1 MPPES
6 SNHHDRLTGHALR
19 NAHLRERSL
28 ARAATAPPLAQAV
41 VRIRAG
47 TLQLTRLELSRRSG
61 ISRGALRDL
70 ELGIHTP
77 TRQTLQQFVTFCQ
90 KHGASP
96 QELEELRRLYAG
108 PGSTLGEFVARL
120 ELKAGSSRELARRVG
135 ISPTTLW
142 QYRRGSF
149 PLPLEL
155 LHRLCE
161 AVGEAAAGAEQLWH
175 AAHRQRLLERGLPE
189 AWAELCVLCA
199 RAGHPES
206 HLLSLGIGT
215 SAFRRL
221 RYLELPLWSEVEPA
235 AQALCRDEKEL
246 RALESLWSRNR
257 QEQQRQTQ
265 DGFGRRLKELRQRQ
279 EITRRALAD
288 LFGIGGKKPARIIK
302 HIEEDGFYSVQAYP
316 AGLVAVLTADAKQQ
330 ARLLKL
336 WQDRRRQFHR
346 RRRPET
352 RIELRLAREMY
363 GLEIKDMHDILG
375 YTNLEYQRIE
385 RGVNP
390 LRDTAQERILQAIHQ
405 AGRQRVADLLRQRE
419 AREVERSA
427 WQRPTTVI
435 ELIARLG
442 QREGGLIPLA
452 RLLRRAGLK
461 GLWAARLRAVV
472 QGEDVPPWPVLE
484 EVGVTCGVD
493 DLEEVQRDWTDRYR
507 AQLQKKCSSPLGVE
521 VRLLIGEAALT
532 LRDLSPK
539 LGFNYSVLIRNM
551 QRIDR
556 DQPVKWAHVERIL
569 RVVGLPVDC
578 PRWREIHALW
588 YTAGERRR
596 NSDTFPRR
604 LLG

>member
-1 MPPES
+1 MPAES
-6 SNHHDRLTGHALR
+6 NNHRDRLTGHALR

-47 TLQLTRLELSRRSG
+47 TLQLTRLELARRSG

-77 TRQTLQQFVTFCQ
+77 TRQTLQQFVSFCQ
-90 KHGASP
+90 EHGASP

-108 PGSTLGEFVARL
+108 PGDTLSEFVARL

-149 PLPLEL
+149 PLPLDL

-161 AVGEAAAGAEQLWH
+161 AVGEEAAPAQQLWH
-175 AAHRQRLLERGLPE
+175 TAQRERLLERGFPE
-189 AWAELCVLCA
+189 AWAEMCVFCA
-199 RAGHPES
+199 RAGYPES
-206 HLLSLGIGT
+206 QLLSLGVGT
-215 SAFRRL
+215 AAFRRL
-221 RYLELPLWSEVEPA
+221 RYLDLPPWPEVARA

-246 RALESLWSRNR
+246 KALESLWIRNR
-257 QEQQRQTQ
+257 QAQQRQIQ
-265 DGFGRRLKELRQRQ
+265 DGFGRRLKELRQKQ
-279 EITRRALAD
+279 EIARRTIAD

-316 AGLVAVLTADAKQQ
+316 AGLAAVLTSNTREQ
-330 ARLLKL
+330 ARLLEM
-336 WQDRRRQFHR
+336 WQERRRQFHR

-352 RIELRLAREMY
+352 RIDLRLTREMY

-375 YTNLEYQRIE
+375 YSSLEYQRIE
-385 RGVNP
+385 RGISP
-390 LRDTAQERILQAIHQ
+390 LLATAQQRILQAIHQ
-405 AGRQRVADLLRQRE
+405 AGQQRIADLLRQRQ
-419 AREVERSA
+419 ARQAQRNA
-427 WQRPTTVI
+427 WQTPATVI
-435 ELIARLG
+435 ELISLLA

-452 RLLRRAGLK
+452 RLLRQAGLK
-461 GLWAARLRAVV
+461 GLWAARLRAIVH
-472 QGEDVPPWPVLE
+472 GEDVPPWPVLE
-484 EVGVTCGVD
+484 QVGLSCDVSN
-493 DLEEVQRDWTDRYR
+493 LEEVLRDWTDRYR
-507 AQLQKKCSSPLGVE
+507 AQLQKRCSSPLGVE
-521 VRLLIGEAALT
+521 VRLLIGEAAST

-569 RVVGLPVDC
+569 RAVGLPVDC

-596 NSDTFPRR
+596 NSETSPRR
-604 LLG
+604 LFV